1 MIYLKGLVIKKYTN
15 LVLMYIFEDN
25 NYYKLISCHRI
36 MALENKT
43 IAFSHSLG
51 IEIKT
56 VDQIVDIKVNK
67 DFKQI
72 YFNDGLSA
80 LIKSNAPILRKLK
93 SGDRCLTLIKSNAPI
108 FRKLKSGDRC
118 LIVGEGGGRYE
129 MIYGPI
135 EDDKLH
141 IKDHRYM

>member
-1 MIYLKGLVIKKYTN
+1 MDLRN
-15 LVLMYIFEDN
+15 
-25 NYYKLISCHRI
+25 R
-36 MALENKT
+36 T
-43 IAFSHSLG
+43 IAFRQSLG

-67 DFKQI
+67 NFKQI

-93 SGDRCLTLIKSNAPI
+93 SGDRCLV
-108 FRKLKSGDRC
+108 
-118 LIVGEGGGRYE
+118 VGEGGGRYE